1 MLELPYVDPELID
14 VRRGEQLDLA
24 RLEPWLRAHLP
35 ETDGSLT
42 VHQFGGGHANLTY
55 LIRFG
60 HHEYVLRRP
69 PLGPVAP
76 KSHDMKREHRVLAR
90 LGSAFPLAP
99 TSFALC
105 EDPAVLGVD
114 FHVMERRRGFV
125 VRGELPEILKGDPA
139 GTQRLGEMVV
149 DTVADLH
156 RVEPAGVDLAD
167 LGRPEGFLPRQLSGW
182 ANRWRAAADREL
194 ASVDHLI
201 GWLHKNLPACQATTL
216 LHNDY
221 RLDNILLDVV
231 DPATAKAVLD
241 WDMCTLG
248 DPLMDLGYL
257 LNAWVHADDD
267 PAWRGM
273 TTMPSYEP
281 GFPTRQEAVER
292 YARRTGCDVSRVHWY
307 YIFGVFKLIV
317 ILQQI
322 YIRFLRGQT
331 RDERFA
337 PLGARVQKLGDK
349 GMTLLGSGD
358 EGPVG

>member
-1 MLELPYVDPELID
+1 MPSLPYVDPELID
-14 VRRGEQLDLA
+14 VRPDEQLDLA
-24 RLEPWLRAHLP
+24 RLEPWLRTHLP
-35 ETDGSLT
+35 ATDGPLT

-60 HHEYVLRRP
+60 RQEYVLRRP

-76 KSHDMKREHRVLAR
+76 RSHDMTREHRVLAR
-90 LGSAFPLAP
+90 LGEAFLLAP

-114 FHVMERRRGFV
+114 FHVMERRHGFV
-125 VRGELPEILKGDPA
+125 VRGALPEVLKGDPA
-139 GTQRLGEMVV
+139 GTRRLGEMVV
-149 DTVADLH
+149 DTIADLH
-156 RVEPAGVDLAD
+156 RVDPVAVGLAD
-167 LGRPEGFLPRQLSGW
+167 LGRPEGFLTRQLSGW
-182 ANRWRAAADREL
+182 STRWHAAANREL
-194 ASVDHLI
+194 ASVDQII
-201 GWLHKNLPACQATTL
+201 GWLHDNPPTSQTTTL

-221 RLDNILLDVV
+221 RLDNILVDTV
-231 DPATAKAVLD
+231 DPATPKAVLD

-331 RDERFA
+331 QDERFA
-337 PLGARVQKLGDK
+337 PLGGRVQRLADK
-349 GMTLLGSGD
+349 GITLLETG
-358 EGPVG
+358 V